1 MKRPSRSRVRSE
13 ASSRGLRTSG
23 TSAEL
28 SALNESADSG
38 AGVPAARQS
47 KQLYLAGVTSRYDQ
61 LLGSV
66 TLAQLGQG
74 FPEDSWQSVV
84 RNGWA
89 TLPLHLLLADKRF
102 LRVCLYANLAD
113 LGVSAERADTYESA
127 QGDRSY
133 DCGHGWLR
141 RPAFTMNRCELRGD
155 PRAVAR
161 LKLQIIG
168 ATLAGACHGQAS
180 HLYCAYTHACWVVP
194 RVAGGARG
202 CQGVA
207 VRARCIG
214 PAMPQAYHTL
224 DQQGTGLCGD
234 SPTNLQAHCG
244 SVRAQIARSGTDGR
258 QASSAERSRAVAAA
272 I

>member
-113 LGVSAERADTYESA
+113 LGVSPERADTYESA
-127 QGDRSY
+127 QGDRS
-133 DCGHGWLR
+133 
-141 RPAFTMNRCELRGD
+141 
-155 PRAVAR
+155 V
-161 LKLQIIG
+161 
-168 ATLAGACHGQAS
+168 
-180 HLYCAYTHACWVVP
+180 
-194 RVAGGARG
+194 
-202 CQGVA
+202 
-207 VRARCIG
+207 
-214 PAMPQAYHTL
+214 
-224 DQQGTGLCGD
+224 
-234 SPTNLQAHCG
+234 AHCG

-258 QASSAERSRAVAAA
+258 QAGSAERSRAVAAA